1 MTSKFRMNSF
11 CLLCKENE
19 VQTDKFLCLHFKF
32 QVEIYI
38 CIFNSRSGTEITVS
52 TATKRHIFRYQRRF
66 STISDWIAMKWAILL
81 PVTQEV
87 PEKSG

>member
-1 MTSKFRMNSF
+1 MVNSF
-11 CLLCKENE
+11 CLLFKEYE
-19 VQTDKFLCLHFKF
+19 VQTDTFLCLHFKF

-38 CIFNSRSGTEITVS
+38 CIFNSRRIEITIS
-52 TATKRHIFRYQRRF
+52 SATKRHIFQYQRRF
-66 STISDWIAMKWAILL
+66 STISDWRARKWAILL